1 MGESIKPEDLARVI
15 NSEMK
20 RYADVVT
27 DDLKEC
33 VKDAADE
40 VKSEI
45 KDTAP
50 VLTGKYKKSWGIVK
64 SKEDKDGIILIVRS
78 KDRYRLTH
86 LLENGHVKRG
96 GGRVRAIPHIGPAE
110 EKGKRK
116 LMEDI
121 ERKIEDGS

>member
-27 DDLKEC
+27 DDIKEC

-45 KDTAP
+45 RDNAP